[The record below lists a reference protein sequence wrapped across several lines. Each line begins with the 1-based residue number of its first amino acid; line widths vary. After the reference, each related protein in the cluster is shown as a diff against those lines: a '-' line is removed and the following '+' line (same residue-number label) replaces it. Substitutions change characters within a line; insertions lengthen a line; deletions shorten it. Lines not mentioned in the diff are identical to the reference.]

1 MTYGYIRVSSIDQNE
16 ARQLDA
22 MDNAGISRE
31 CLFIDKKSGKDFN
44 RPAWKRLM
52 RTLKRGDLLV
62 VQSLDR
68 LGRDYDEILIE
79 WRKIVKVKG
88 VNIRVLDMS
97 VLDTRINTKELA
109 ERFVMDL
116 VLQVQSFVAENERR
130 NIKERQRQGIA
141 AAKARGVRF
150 GRPRVGDDGQ
160 VAKCLDAI
168 RSGNLSRMDAAEICH
183 VSLTTIRRRLGK
195 PEVSSHRQ
203 ESEDKTQSP
212 TSSGESGVCRE
223 VG

>member
-22 MDNAGISRE
+22 MDNAGIARE

-68 LGRDYDEILIE
+68 LGRNYDEILIE
-79 WRKIVKVKG
+79 WRKIVNAKG
-88 VNIRVLDMS
+88 VNIRVLDMA
-97 VLDTRINTKELA
+97 VLDTRIDTKELA

-150 GRPRVGDDGQ
+150 GRPRVGDDRQ
-160 VAKCLDAI
+160 VTECLDAI
-168 RSGNLSRMDAAEICH
+168 RAGTLSRKDAADICH
-183 VSLTTIRRRLGK
+183 VSLTTIRRRM
-195 PEVSSHRQ
+195 
-203 ESEDKTQSP
+203 TQIGS
-212 TSSGESGVCRE
+212 
-223 VG
+223 